1 MTSIQIQK
9 NLERKVTEKMLD
21 YELHRFCTMTVPQ
34 LKTRIKKIKS
44 PVKLEAFRTMAKW
57 CDETR
62 LVILARSR
70 RNELYI

>member
-9 NLERKVTEKMLD
+9 ALASKVTDKMLD

-34 LKTRIKKIKS
+34 LKTRIKKIKN

-57 CDETR
+57 CDESR
-62 LVILARSR
+62 LVILSRRR
-70 RNELYI
+70 RNELYN